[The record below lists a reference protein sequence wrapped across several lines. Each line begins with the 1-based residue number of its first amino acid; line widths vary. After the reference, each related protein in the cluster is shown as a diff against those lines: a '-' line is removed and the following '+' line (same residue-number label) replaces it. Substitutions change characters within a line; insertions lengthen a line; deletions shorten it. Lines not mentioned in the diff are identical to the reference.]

1 MDLERILGK
10 HDLNER
16 YIPNNTESP
25 NFGQVMTLFHI
36 GLGEEIPVNVAQA
49 AVKIAI
55 RDRDRVKS
63 QIETWNGIVREG
75 FGEKTSKMALQAMVG
90 TLAITFGVSSP
101 KRTKERLGELA
112 QRLQETIIEYARAGG
127 DLKTI

>member
-75 FGEKTSKMALQAMVG
+75 FGEKTSKMAPTSHGRYVG
-90 TLAITFGVSSP
+90 PYIWSIESKTHKGTVRGVS
-101 KRTKERLGELA
+101 TKITRN
-112 QRLQETIIEYARAGG
+112 YY
-127 DLKTI
+127 